1 MESKNSHH
9 ELPPRSFLF
18 VPADRPDFLAKA
30 ESRGADALI
39 IDLEDAVSPTRKDT
53 ARRAAVSWLD
63 KQSSVEPI
71 WVRVNRGEHQQS
83 DLDALSGTAIAGVML
98 PKVEEASEIEKA
110 IEGFVRSLKVIVII
124 ETAKALRTLDSI
136 AKAEGIYQ
144 LMIGEADLG
153 ASLGMQIGHPAWDSL
168 RIDIVAASI
177 AANVH
182 PPIASVNPN
191 FADPDTL
198 REETRHF
205 RNMGYVSRP
214 AIHPAQI
221 ETINDALKPSP
232 TEVMDAKD
240 LLARHEAALAD
251 DRGAHGQAGQMI
263 DEAFVRRARWTIARH
278 NELELGR

>member
-1 MESKNSHH
+1 MPASAC
-9 ELPPRSFLF
+9 RS
-18 VPADRPDFLAKA
+18 
-30 ESRGADALI
+30 
-39 IDLEDAVSPTRKDT
+39 DT
-53 ARRAAVSWLD
+53 
-63 KQSSVEPI
+63 QP
-71 WVRVNRGEHQQS
+71 
-83 DLDALSGTAIAGVML
+83 GTAC
-98 PKVEEASEIEKA
+98 
-110 IEGFVRSLKVIVII
+110 
-124 ETAKALRTLDSI
+124 
-136 AKAEGIYQ
+136 
-144 LMIGEADLG
+144 
-153 ASLGMQIGHPAWDSL
+153 

-263 DEAFVRRARWTIARH
+263 DEASYGGPD
-278 NELELGR
+278 GRSPGTTSLNSDDESR